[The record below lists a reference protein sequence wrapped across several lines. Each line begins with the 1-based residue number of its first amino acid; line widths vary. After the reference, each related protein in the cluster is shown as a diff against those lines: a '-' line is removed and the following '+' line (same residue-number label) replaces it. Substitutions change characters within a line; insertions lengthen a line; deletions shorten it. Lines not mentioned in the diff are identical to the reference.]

1 MAPPGSI
8 RRMGTPRGAGRSGG
22 LLFLAILGFVA
33 YLTYGALDGAGRW
46 VLTVVLVT
54 LIAGL
59 GVNVLRR
66 R

>member
-1 MAPPGSI
+1 MS
-8 RRMGTPRGAGRSGG
+8 TPRGAGRSGG

-46 VLTVVLVT
+46 LFTVL
-54 LIAGL
+54 LIAVIVGL